1 MTDFKNFSDSAIKII
16 MLAQEESRRLG
27 HNFIGREQILTGL
40 LAKDN
45 GAARLLF
52 AAGVTLEAA
61 RAEVEKIIG
70 RGSGFLA
77 VEIPFTPNAKR
88 ALEEA
93 IDLAR
98 EYRMHVEPEHI
109 LLAIANSPPGFALRV
124 LENLGVS
131 VSALKEA
138 ILTQLSSLPQQQP
151 LPSDADFESQTRIT
165 PSIPPVDRTAP
176 TMVDIVALPQE
187 SGRWV
192 AQVRA
197 GSTRLAHPGFNSIG
211 YGGSDFAAIAE
222 ALEGLARLYRDYKA

>member
-1 MTDFKNFSDSAIKII
+1 MTDFKNFSSSAIKII

-27 HNFIGREQILTGL
+27 HNFIGREQLLTGL
-40 LAKDN
+40 LATDN
-45 GAARLLF
+45 GAAQLLK

-70 RGSGFLA
+70 RGAGFLA

-98 EYRMHVEPEHI
+98 ESRMHVEPEHI

-131 VSALKEA
+131 VSALKGIE
-138 ILTQLSSLPQQQP
+138 P
-151 LPSDADFESQTRIT
+151 R
-165 PSIPPVDRTAP
+165 
-176 TMVDIVALPQE
+176 
-187 SGRWV
+187 
-192 AQVRA
+192 
-197 GSTRLAHPGFNSIG
+197 
-211 YGGSDFAAIAE
+211 
-222 ALEGLARLYRDYKA
+222 